1 MSIGIY
7 KRVIFGKDQIVE
19 IAVESDTD
27 SLCIDSG
34 YQAEFSG
41 GHLTFGAEQLPELI
55 EVLQIFLKE
64 RSDHDE

>member
-1 MSIGIY
+1 M
-7 KRVIFGKDQIVE
+7 IFGRDQIVE

-41 GHLTFGAEQLPELI
+41 GHLTFGAEQLAELI
-55 EVLQIFLKE
+55 EVLQTFQKE
-64 RSDHDE
+64 RNN